1 MRLHTLTLQAFGPF
15 RTRQS
20 IDFDTLSQGGL
31 FLLHGATGA
40 GKSTVFDAVC
50 YALYGNVPGERHQT
64 ALRSHHADP
73 ATLTQVE
80 LEFTMAG
87 RRLKIVRTPNRNDP
101 DATKT
106 APRRRRPQ
114 SAWRSGTVTPAPAR
128 PSGSRSPPPTR
139 KSPARSTTCWA

>member
-1 MRLHTLTLQAFGPF
+1 MRLHTLALQAFGPF

-31 FLLHGATGA
+31 FLLHGTTGA
-40 GKSTVFDAVC
+40 GKSTIFDAVC

-80 LEFTMAG
+80 LEFSMAG
-87 RRLKIVRTPNRNDP
+87 RRLRIVRTPP
-101 DATKT
+101 A
-106 APRRRRPQ
+106 
-114 SAWRSGTVTPAPAR
+114 GTGPAR
-128 PSGSRSPPPTR
+128 R
-139 KSPARSTTCWA
+139 KRHHAVAGQGQPGGTAR